1 MKLSNLLPFLA
12 ENQKDF
18 KAHFAIFFG
27 GGSKD
32 AKRPLN
38 IFFNG
43 KFNDDQ
49 DLQTQKTLNENIYF
63 LFAI

>member
-1 MKLSNLLPFLA
+1 MKLKDLLPFLA

-18 KAHFAIFFG
+18 KAHFAIG
-27 GGSKD
+27 RDSKD

-43 KFNDDQ
+43 KSTTIKNSKPK
-49 DLQTQKTLNENIYF
+49 KTSNENIYF

>member
-18 KAHFAIFFG
+18 KAHFAIG
-27 GGSKD
+27 GDSKD

-43 KFNDDQ
+43 KFNNDQ

>member
-1 MKLSNLLPFLA
+1 MKLKDLLPFLA

-18 KAHFAIFFG
+18 KAHFAIG
-27 GGSKD
+27 GGDSKD
-32 AKRPLN
+32 AKPPIK
-38 IFFNG
+38 IFLNG

-49 DLQTQKTLNENIYF
+49 DLQTQKKTSNENIYF

>member
-18 KAHFAIFFG
+18 KAHFAIG
-27 GGSKD
+27 GGDSKD

-43 KFNDDQ
+43 KFNNDQ

>member
-18 KAHFAIFFG
+18 KAHFAIG
-27 GGSKD
+27 GGDSKD
-32 AKRPLN
+32 AKLPLK
-38 IFFNG
+38 IFLNG